1 MTFNEAARMY
11 SIDKAGRSG
20 LLGWKRKTELDQVTP
35 RTTIRSNNDPPRSDA
50 VSTPQDF
57 WAAAI
62 ATADGKYTAEPVRTQ
77 YGYHII
83 RVEARK

>member
-1 MTFNEAARMY
+1 M
-11 SIDKAGRSG
+11 
-20 LLGWKRKTELDQVTP
+20 P
-35 RTTIRSNNDPPRSDA
+35 
-50 VSTPQDF
+50 TPQDF

-62 ATADGKYTAEPVRTQ
+62 ATTDGKYTAEPVRTQ